1 MKKNILL
8 LSLLSFLGL
17 VTSCYDDSELRERIE
32 KLENTTAVVINQQIT
47 ALQSS
52 VDALKSVD
60 FDLKNEIASLENA
73 GNTRQIEIDSLKK
86 KIAEL
91 EATDGD
97 HQAEIEALQGLIA
110 ALDSTDISHQNEI
123 DALKEKIAEL
133 EATDEDHQAEIEAL
147 QGLIAALDSTDISH
161 QTEIDALKEK
171 EKELSQK
178 IEELQKG
185 VDSLKQWVEEI
196 LKNYSTT
203 EEINAQFAAV
213 QEQINALNVQVALL
227 LATPDI
233 LFDVDGSIAYSPGT
247 TVVVKYTL
255 VNADETTEIE
265 CIADAGWKYVVT
277 PAKDGKT
284 GTISITTPSTGG
296 EGKVLVFVSSQHNTV
311 MRVLRFEQGTLT
323 ILTNSITVEPQ
334 DTILTIDAC
343 TNVDFRVVIP
353 TEAQSWI
360 ELLSIDTR
368 ATMRTDVI
376 TLSIK
381 QNVSSQSRSAVITL
395 VDTNEK
401 ELSSFT
407 IYQRADVQASNEIW
421 YTSTDGNIVEPSNP
435 RGFGGINIVSNTY
448 VKGKGVIVFDGDVT
462 TVGNG
467 AFQDDVNWSS
477 RLLTISLPK
486 GLTSIGDMTFT
497 SCNSLTSVTIPE
509 SVTSIGY
516 YAFYSCTSLASIT
529 IPESVTSIGYS
540 AFNGCSSL
548 TSVAIPN
555 SMTAINQTVFEL
567 CTNLT
572 SITIPES
579 VTSIGN
585 GAFGRCWSLT
595 SINIPESVISIGYH
609 AFMDCTSLTS
619 ITIPESITNIGE
631 RAFDGCKGLTSV
643 VCLEATP
650 LDISSDVFSNDVT
663 DYCTLYVPVG
673 SVNAYSVAEG
683 WKDFKII
690 KEIDNQ

>member
-8 LSLLSFLGL
+8 LSLLSLLGL

-52 VDALKSVD
+52 IDALKSVD

-97 HQAEIEALQGLIA
+97 HLAEIEALQGLIA

-284 GTISITTPSTGG
+284 GTIAITTPSTGG
-296 EGKVLVFVSSQHNTV
+296 EGKVLVFVSSQHNTI

-323 ILTNSITVEPQ
+323 IITNSITVEPQ

-343 TNVDFRVVIP
+343 TNVDYRVVIP
-353 TEAQSWI
+353 AEAQSWI

-368 ATMRTDVI
+368 ATIRTNVI

-381 QNVSSQSRSAVITL
+381 QNVSSQSRSTVITL

-407 IYQRADVQASNEIW
+407 IYQRADVQANNEIW
-421 YTSTDGNIVEPSNP
+421 YTCIYDTIVNP
-435 RGFGGINIVSNTY
+435 KRAFGGLNIVSNTY
-448 VKGKGVIVFDGDVT
+448 VKGKGIIVFDGVLKTIGFEAFSRTGLSSISIPNSVT
-462 TVGNG
+462 SIEER
-467 AFQDDVNWSS
+467 AFSNCSDLVSIN
-477 RLLTISLPK
+477 IPK
-486 GLTSIGDMTFT
+486 SVTSIGSYCFEDCRCLTSII
-497 SCNSLTSVTIPE
+497 LPE
-509 SVTSIGY
+509 SVTSIGEI
-516 YAFYSCTSLASIT
+516 AFA
-529 IPESVTSIGYS
+529 
-540 AFNGCSSL
+540 GCRSL
-548 TSVAIPN
+548 TSFVIPSSITSIPN
-555 SMTAINQTVFEL
+555 QCFVFCE
-567 CTNLT
+567 
-572 SITIPES
+572 
-579 VTSIGN
+579 
-585 GAFGRCWSLT
+585 SLT
-595 SINIPESVISIGYH
+595 SIIIPKSVNNIEFGAFRECTSLTSLNIPESVINIGGKSFEYCTGLTSVTIPKSINAIGID
-609 AFMDCTSLTS
+609 AFTGCDKLTS
-619 ITIPESITNIGE
+619 IT
-631 RAFDGCKGLTSV
+631 
-643 VCLEATP
+643 CLNATP
-650 LDISSDVFSNDVT
+650 PYAVDAFPDDVAQ
-663 DYCTLYVPVG
+663 YCILYVPHG
-673 SVNAYSVAEG
+673 SKNIYTTAEG
-683 WKDFKII
+683 WTNFKEI
-690 KEIDNQ
+690 KEIE